1 MSTLVVLHALL
12 GVAVLIAVVVVYS
25 IFQVRRGNAALQAH
39 FAKMISAI
47 ERVQS
52 IQPELVDCARR
63 IESDASALQKI
74 ALQIETAVASL
85 QEGVSSSISGA
96 AERQT
101 RATEGLLDHID
112 LQEERLAKSLE
123 NISDSLRFQG
133 DQPAARQHRVD
144 IDHSQLRREVL
155 RQGPEVRFSVL
166 RQWIAV
172 NALAIL
178 HRAARGWSTANDLI
192 ANIPAYL
199 EPEAEI
205 LNDSVLLIGAH
216 NHPEKLAIPLRT
228 LDPTSEFVDWFDPAS
243 EGQTRSPIP
252 AVLVLSSGHF
262 TLVSK
267 GTNSATGLPAA

>member
-1 MSTLVVLHALL
+1 MSTLVVLQALL
-12 GVAVLIAVVVVYS
+12 GVAVLIAIVVVYS
-25 IFQVRRGNAALQAH
+25 NFQVRRGNAALLAH

-85 QEGVSSSISGA
+85 QDGVSSSIRSA
-96 AERQT
+96 ADRQT

-112 LQEERLAKSLE
+112 LQEERLAKTLE

-166 RQWIAV
+166 KQWIAV

-228 LDPTSEFVDWFDPAS
+228 LDPTSEFVDWFDAAS
-243 EGQTRSPIP
+243 EGHTRSPIP

>member
-1 MSTLVVLHALL
+1 MSTLVVLHTML
-12 GVAVLIAVVVVYS
+12 GVAVLIAIAVACL
-25 IFQVRRGNAALQAH
+25 IFQVRKGNAAQQAQ
-39 FAKMISAI
+39 FTKMISAI

-52 IQPELVDCARR
+52 IQPELLDCARR
-63 IESDASALQKI
+63 IESDATALQKI
-74 ALQIETAVASL
+74 ALQIEAAVAAL
-85 QEGVSSSISGA
+85 QEGVSSSIRGA
-96 AERQT
+96 TERQT

-112 LQEERLAKSLE
+112 LQEERLAKTLE

-133 DQPAARQHRVD
+133 DQPAVRQHRVD

-166 RQWIAV
+166 KQWIAV

-216 NHPEKLAIPLRT
+216 NHPERLAIPLKT
-228 LDPTSEFVDWFDPAS
+228 LDPSSEFVDWFDPAS

-267 GTNSATGLPAA
+267 GINSATGLPAA